1 MQIENLAAKSTRPS
15 GNVGL
20 RKRNKG
26 AATLEMQRGLR
37 KKVWDRKSTLMDS
50 GWE

>member
-1 MQIENLAAKSTRPS
+1 MQIETWQQSRRDHQGVATFE
-15 GNVGL
+15 
-20 RKRNKG
+20 KRNKG